1 MTGKRPA
8 VGLGVLIMD
17 GTKVLLSQRKLTFA
31 VGTWAPPGG
40 HLEYGES
47 FEACALREAE
57 EETGLVVRDV
67 SLGTVTSTVYEEE
80 EGHYVSILMV
90 AQYAGGQP
98 VSTETEKYGEWQWFE
113 WGKLP
118 QPLFPSLQQAIDAGF
133 NPTATQDG
141 DVQRFKELA
150 ARAHA
155 DLQNAKARVE
165 REREE
170 MGKFAAEGLLRTLLP
185 TVDNFQRAIRHIPAD
200 LSENEW
206 VKGMVA
212 TEQELV
218 RRLGDAGLTKMDAL
232 GQAVDP
238 HRHDVLL
245 TGEGK
250 AGTVIEVLEDGY
262 ELAGKVLRPAKVKVG
277 Q

>member
-1 MTGKRPA
+1 MTGKRPG

-40 HLEYGES
+40 HLEFGES
-47 FEACALREAE
+47 FAECALREAQ
-57 EETGLVVRDV
+57 EETGLVVRDAV
-67 SLGTVTSTVYEEE
+67 LGTVTSTVYQQEQD
-80 EGHYVSILMV
+80 HYVSILMV
-90 AQYAGGQP
+90 AQFAGGEP
-98 VSTETEKYGEWQWFE
+98 VATETDKHGEWQWFE
-113 WGKLP
+113 WATLP
-118 QPLFPSLQQAIDAGF
+118 QPLFPALQQAIDAGF
-133 NPTATQDG
+133 DPTARG
-141 DVQRFKELA
+141 DAEVQRFKELA
-150 ARAHA
+150 ARAQA

-170 MGKFAAEGLLRTLLP
+170 MGKFASEGLLRALLP
-185 TVDNFQRAIRHIPAD
+185 TIDNFQRAIRHIPAD
-200 LSENEW
+200 LAEHEW

-218 RRLGDAGLTKMDAL
+218 RRLGDAGLSKIDAL
-232 GQAVDP
+232 GQLVDP
-238 HRHDVLL
+238 HKHEVLL
-245 TGEGK
+245 TGDGP
-250 AGTVIEVLEDGY
+250 ANTVIEILEDGY